1 MKLSRM
7 EYAAVKR
14 VAKNVKPILTKIKKL
29 QEKQMSLQYEIDSL
43 MNEVNLYEAPI
54 KEKYGVDSDT
64 ILNFAGDIP
73 ETEEKNQSSS
83 ETQETSE
90 DKDKKPQLIF
100 Q

>member
-14 VAKNVKPILTKIKKL
+14 VAKNVKPLLSKIKRL
-29 QEKQMSLQYEIDSL
+29 QEKQMSLQNEIESL

-64 ILNFAGDIP
+64 ILNYEGAIP
-73 ETEEKNQSSS
+73 EIQMDETVNEE
-83 ETQETSE
+83 
-90 DKDKKPQLIF
+90 L
-100 Q
+100 

>member
-14 VAKNVKPILTKIKKL
+14 VAKNVKPLLSKIKRL
-29 QEKQMSLQYEIDSL
+29 QEKQMSIQYEIDSL
-43 MNEVNLYEAPI
+43 MNEVNLYEAPV

-64 ILNFAGDIP
+64 ILNCAGDIP
-73 ETEEKNQSSS
+73 ETAEPQI
-83 ETQETSE
+83 SE
-90 DKDKKPQLIF
+90 DNEPSENKNKPQLIF

>member
-14 VAKNVKPILTKIKKL
+14 VAKNVKPLLSKIKRL

-43 MNEVNLYEAPI
+43 MNQVNLYEAPV
-54 KEKYGVDSDT
+54 KDKYGVDSET

-73 ETEEKNQSSS
+73 ETAEPQISEGNEPSESKN
-83 ETQETSE
+83 
-90 DKDKKPQLIF
+90 KPQLIF